1 METWNIREVVMEQAL
16 SDVRV
21 LDLTHYVAGPY
32 CTKLLADYGAE
43 VVKIEKPG
51 EGDGA
56 RRMGPFLGDGPHPEK
71 SGLFLHLNTSK
82 KGITLNLKT
91 RTGIEIFKKLVK
103 DVDILVE
110 NFEPRVMTS
119 LGMDY
124 ETLAD
129 INPRLVMTS
138 ISNFGQTGPYRDYKT
153 TELVVFAMGPH
164 MFVEG
169 EPDRQPLKYPGYK
182 AQYLAGTNAAAVTMG
197 ALFGS
202 KATGEGQ
209 QVDVSI
215 MECLSSPPEGAA
227 GVINYDF
234 CGREPD
240 RPGWRREG
248 GYPWGIYPCKDGY
261 VFIWGIVPMFWPRT
275 VQFLDMPELSEDP
288 RFATPQARREH
299 HRDFDAIF
307 MPWLMERTQQ
317 EVVSSAQAHRL
328 PCTPVY
334 TIDGVVKDAQ
344 SKARGFFV
352 EIEHPVA
359 GKITYPGLPFRLPET
374 PSQPQRPAPLLGQ
387 HNREVYRERLGYTDE
402 DLVRLREWGVI

>member
-1 METWNIREVVMEQAL
+1 MEQAL
-16 SDVRV
+16 LAVRV
-21 LDLTHYVAGPY
+21 LDLTHYIAGPY

-43 VVKIEKPG
+43 VIKIEKPG

-56 RRMGPFLGDGPHPEK
+56 RRTEPFWGDAPHPER
-71 SGLFLHLNTSK
+71 SGLFLHLNTNK
-82 KGITLNLKT
+82 KGITLNLKS
-91 RTGIEIFKKLVK
+91 RTGLEIFKKLVK

-110 NFEPRVMTS
+110 NFEPRVMPS
-119 LGMDY
+119 LDLDY
-124 ETLAD
+124 GTLAD

-138 ISNFGQTGPYRDYKT
+138 ISNFGQTGPYRDYKA
-153 TELVVFAMGPH
+153 TELVISAMGPH

-202 KATGEGQ
+202 KANGAGQ

-261 VFIWGIVPMFWPRT
+261 VFIWGMVPMFWPRT
-275 VQFLDMPELSEDP
+275 VKFLDMPELSEDP
-288 RFATPQARREH
+288 RFATPGARREH
-299 HRDFDAIF
+299 RDDFEDILL
-307 MPWLMERTQQ
+307 PWLMERTQE
-317 EVVSSAQAHRL
+317 EVVSLAQAQRL
-328 PCTPVY
+328 PTTPVY
-334 TIDGVVKDAQ
+334 TIDEALEDPHFR
-344 SKARGFFV
+344 ARGFFV
-352 EIEHPVA
+352 EIEHSVV
-359 GKITYPGLPFRLPET
+359 GKVTYPGLPFKLPET
-374 PSQPQRPAPLLGQ
+374 PSRSQRSAPLLGQ
-387 HNREVYRERLGYTDE
+387 HNHEVYCECLGYTDE

>member
-1 METWNIREVVMEQAL
+1 MEQAL
-16 SDVRV
+16 LDVRV

-43 VVKIEKPG
+43 VIKIEKPG

-56 RRMGPFLGDGPHPEK
+56 RIMEPFWGDDPHPEK
-71 SGLFLHLNTSK
+71 SGLFLHLNTNK
-82 KGITLNLKT
+82 KGITLNLKS
-91 RTGIEIFKKLVK
+91 RTGVEIFKELVK

-110 NFEPRVMTS
+110 NFEPRVMPS
-119 LGMDY
+119 LGLDY
-124 ETLAD
+124 DTLAD

-138 ISNFGQTGPYRDYKT
+138 ISNFGQTGPYRDYKA
-153 TELVVFAMGPH
+153 TELVISAMGPH
-164 MFVEG
+164 MFFEG
-169 EPDRQPLKYPGYK
+169 EPNREPLKYPGFK
-182 AQYLAGTNAAAVTMG
+182 AQYLAGTHAAAVTMG

-202 KATGEGQ
+202 KANGAGQ

-227 GVINYDF
+227 GLINYAF
-234 CGREPD
+234 SGRALG
-240 RPGWRREG
+240 RQGYRMEG
-248 GYPWGIYPCKDGY
+248 VYPWGVYPCKDGY
-261 VFIWGIVPMFWPRT
+261 VYIWGMLPLFWPRT
-275 VQFLDMPELSEDP
+275 VKWLEMPQLVEDP

-317 EVVSSAQAHRL
+317 EIVSSAQAHRL
-328 PCTPVY
+328 PCAPVY

-352 EIEHPVA
+352 EIEHPVV
-359 GKITYPGLPFRLPET
+359 GKITYPGLPFKLPET

-387 HNREVYRERLGYTDE
+387 HNREVYCERLGYPDE
-402 DLVRLREWGVI
+402 DLVRLRELGVI

>member
-1 METWNIREVVMEQAL
+1 M
-16 SDVRV
+16 
-21 LDLTHYVAGPY
+21 
-32 CTKLLADYGAE
+32 
-43 VVKIEKPG
+43 
-51 EGDGA
+51 
-56 RRMGPFLGDGPHPEK
+56 
-71 SGLFLHLNTSK
+71 
-82 KGITLNLKT
+82 NLKS
-91 RTGIEIFKKLVK
+91 RTGVEIFKKLVK

-110 NFEPRVMTS
+110 NFEPRVMPS
-119 LGMDY
+119 LGLDY
-124 ETLAD
+124 DTLAD

-138 ISNFGQTGPYRDYKT
+138 ISNFGQTGPYRDYKA
-153 TELVVFAMGPH
+153 TELVISAMGPH

-202 KATGEGQ
+202 KANGAGQ

-261 VFIWGIVPMFWPRT
+261 VFIWGMVPMFWPRT

-288 RFATPQARREH
+288 RFATPQSRREH
-299 HRDFDAIF
+299 RDDFEDILL
-307 MPWLMERTQQ
+307 PWLMERTQE
-317 EVVSSAQAHRL
+317 EVVSLAQAQRL
-328 PCTPVY
+328 PTTPVY
-334 TIDGVVKDAQ
+334 TIDEALEDPHFR
-344 SKARGFFV
+344 ARGFFV
-352 EIEHPVA
+352 EIEHSVV
-359 GKITYPGLPFRLPET
+359 GKVTYPGLPFKLPET
-374 PSQPQRPAPLLGQ
+374 PSRSQWSAPLLGQ
-387 HNREVYRERLGYTDE
+387 HNREVYCECLGYTCE
-402 DLVRLREWGVI
+402 ELVRLRQLGVI

>member
-1 METWNIREVVMEQAL
+1 MEQAL

-387 HNREVYRERLGYTDE
+387 HNREVYRERLGYTGE
-402 DLVRLREWGVI
+402 ELVRLRQLGVI